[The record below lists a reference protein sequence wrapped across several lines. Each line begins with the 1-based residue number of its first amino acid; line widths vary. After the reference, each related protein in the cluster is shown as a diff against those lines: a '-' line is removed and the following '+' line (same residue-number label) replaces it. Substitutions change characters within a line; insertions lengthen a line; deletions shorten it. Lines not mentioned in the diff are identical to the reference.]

1 MNALSQPLPPHPGFL
16 LRRFLN
22 ESGMPARSLA
32 VQLGICPSALH
43 YILHGRNGLTASTAV
58 RLAAISG
65 IPARRW
71 LELQSRY
78 DIELARQTLADE
90 LSEIVPCVG
99 PWRALSEL
107 CEESTAQV
115 DRAE

>member
-1 MNALSQPLPPHPGFL
+1 
-16 LRRFLN
+16 
-22 ESGMPARSLA
+22 MPARGLA

-78 DIELARQTLADE
+78 DIGLATRTLADE

-107 CEESTAQV
+107 CEESNAAQV
-115 DRAE
+115 ECAE